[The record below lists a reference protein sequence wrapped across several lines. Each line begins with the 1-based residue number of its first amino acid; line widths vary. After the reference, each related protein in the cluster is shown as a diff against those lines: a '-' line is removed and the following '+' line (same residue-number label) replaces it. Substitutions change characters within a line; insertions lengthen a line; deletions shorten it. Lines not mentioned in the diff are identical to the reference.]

1 MIRRPPR
8 STLFPYTT
16 LFRSDAIG
24 AVWKRGVPGVLDR
37 VAGDVAG
44 PEVADRRCAAE
55 RRREGGDGRQR
66 DGCRTAPSSAAPSRR
81 RWIGISPSFGGQATC
96 WSGGERTNQWC
107 ALAVR

>member
-55 RRREGGDGRQR
+55 RCREGGDGSERS
-66 DGCRTAPSSAAPSRR
+66 GITPSAACATTRCSTSTGAHLRRIGITRGYGGLWRPGAPSR
-81 RWIGISPSFGGQATC
+81 P
-96 WSGGERTNQWC
+96 
-107 ALAVR
+107 